1 MTRRLT
7 SSSSSFCKVCFHIKP
22 VSVTS
27 FYATTT
33 VKEKPGSV
41 HLFLLFLLSKT
52 QKSRNS
58 QLTKLQVKVLPT
70 HDTSKVRASGSGLN
84 TTGAPTSLPVKVT
97 IDAKDAGPRGEA
109 QEADICD
116 SHDGTYLVFYV
127 PDMTDRYTTLIKYG
141 GDKIPY

>member
-1 MTRRLT
+1 MRVRISKESHLMKMN
-7 SSSSSFCKVCFHIKP
+7 SSPDQSPEGCKVQL
-22 VSVTS
+22 SLMVT
-27 FYATTT
+27 
-33 VKEKPGSV
+33 
-41 HLFLLFLLSKT
+41 LLVPQTPWSCCT
-52 QKSRNS
+52 PS
-58 QLTKLQVKVLPT
+58 QVKVLPT

-141 GDKIPY
+141 GDKIPYSPY